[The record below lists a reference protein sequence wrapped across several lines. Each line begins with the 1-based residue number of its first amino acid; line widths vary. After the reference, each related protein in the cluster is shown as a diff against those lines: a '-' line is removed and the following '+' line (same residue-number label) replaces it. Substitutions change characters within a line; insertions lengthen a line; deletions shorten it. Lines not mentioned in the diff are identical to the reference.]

1 MIGIRAFPKAWRI
14 TARRRLIPFA
24 SATVIYWRPISSRI
38 ALRVSLAQTPILG
51 SASVIAGRINPEPS
65 EIPLLGRIFHCSAKI
80 KIRTMA
86 IQKPGTDRATVENVP
101 RTWSSSRSFFTAIRT
116 PDPTPKT
123 IVKIMLKPASFNEIG
138 IRFASW
144 SMTLLFVKNERPRSP
159 CTRPSTQ
166 LKYWTTA
173 GWSRPIFAAM
183 ASYSACV

>member
-1 MIGIRAFPKAWRI
+1 M
-14 TARRRLIPFA
+14 PFA

-65 EIPLLGRIFHCSAKI
+65 EIPLLGRIFHCSAKM

-86 IQKPGTDRATVENVP
+86 IQNPGTDRATVKMSPEHGPAAGLFSPPSGHQIP
-101 RTWSSSRSFFTAIRT
+101 RRRR
-116 PDPTPKT
+116 

-144 SMTLLFVKNERPRSP
+144 PMTLLFVKNERPRSP
-159 CTRPSTQ
+159 CARPSTQ